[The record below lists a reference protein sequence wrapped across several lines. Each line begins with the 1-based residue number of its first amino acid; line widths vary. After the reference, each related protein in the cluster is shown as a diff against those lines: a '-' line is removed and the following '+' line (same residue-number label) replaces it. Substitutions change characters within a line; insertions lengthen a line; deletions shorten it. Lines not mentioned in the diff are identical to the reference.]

1 MSIAIQIL
9 RGVIISIPRQ
19 EPLRT
24 SDPRAQVGAIQG
36 MHTSSYYLYSI
47 TQSCV
52 ATTYSISM
60 HSFCCACPTRQFC
73 DPPSELLL
81 DLTGSIPGYR
91 AYLLGQSLRGSPAC
105 TIGNTTPRKGSHFG
119 ISGPPQR
126 DPSALGLAPPGGNPG
141 EIRGGSHAPRP
152 PPRDHGRA
160 TKRVSSASRRPADVY
175 TQSTPPSPPHSP
187 ERDGNPW
194 HPQAAPPRGRG
205 CCGGAAGAQAGPPRR
220 RRRPP
225 RCSGGGGVQRRGR
238 ENQQRGGRIIRS
250 NDGGG
255 RLRGAHGARAP
266 RLRE

>member
-1 MSIAIQIL
+1 
-9 RGVIISIPRQ
+9 
-19 EPLRT
+19 
-24 SDPRAQVGAIQG
+24 
-36 MHTSSYYLYSI
+36 
-47 TQSCV
+47 
-52 ATTYSISM
+52 M

-238 ENQQRGGRIIRS
+238 VRAGDVLRSALPREGVQRHQVSLPCVFCVLCFGGRGLVSTPPLMAR
-250 NDGGG
+250 D
-255 RLRGAHGARAP
+255 RAP
-266 RLRE
+266 ITRDIPVQAQVSRAAHLA